1 MIKIPCFSYMDDFHL
16 LPVAVN
22 HFIDGKH
29 PVRHWHKH
37 AFSELVFII
46 KGSAVHI
53 CDECSSPIRAGDV
66 LLLHPGTV
74 HAYEHDHK
82 SLELFN
88 VLYDPSRI
96 IMPKLD
102 IHQCAVFKKIFSESE
117 QKNQECFSAKPIVHI
132 PEDDLQEYR
141 NILDNMIMES
151 QSRSSGH
158 VFSLMVDF
166 MRLLLLL
173 CRTASP
179 ADESAAGNENFSK
192 AVKYIH
198 EHYTE
203 KIQIKD
209 IALRANCSVRN
220 LYRFFAQY
228 AGCTPVEYILQMR
241 LAKARDLLLYSQLN
255 ISEIAYRCGFNDGN
269 YFSTKFHELT
279 GITPGNFRKNPEKF
293 YNIDIK
299 R

>member
-1 MIKIPCFSYMDDFHL
+1 MIKIPCFSYMDNFHL

-22 HFIDGKH
+22 HFSNGKH

-37 AFSELVFII
+37 AFSELVFIL
-46 KGSAVHI
+46 KGNAIHI
-53 CDECSSPIRAGDV
+53 CDDCSSPVRSGDV

-74 HAYEHDHK
+74 HAYEHDNK

-102 IHQCAVFKKIFSESE
+102 IHQCTLFKKIFSESAHKSKKE
-117 QKNQECFSAKPIVHI
+117 LSAEPILHIQEDELP
-132 PEDDLQEYR
+132 EYR
-141 NILDNMIMES
+141 KILDNMIMES
-151 QSRSSGH
+151 QSRSCGH

-173 CRTASP
+173 CRNTYS
-179 ADESAAGNENFSK
+179 ADEADADNENFSK
-192 AVKYIH
+192 AVKYVH
-198 EHYTE
+198 ERYTE

-209 IALRANCSVRN
+209 IALKANCSVRN
-220 LYRFFAQY
+220 LYRFFARY
-228 AGCTPVEYILQMR
+228 AGCTPVEYVLQMR
-241 LAKARDLLLYSQLN
+241 LAKARDLLLNSQLN
-255 ISEIAYRCGFNDGN
+255 ISEIAFQCGFNGGN

-279 GITPGNFRKNPEKF
+279 GITPGDFRKNPEKF
-293 YNIDIK
+293 YNVDIN